1 MSGEPCSQIPCRIL
15 ENQVKREPIK
25 GSEKHPGVAKTKMA
39 RLRYLGMRN
48 RKTLRSKEETVAY
61 SPKRDLRA
69 VELFAGAGGLGMGTA
84 KAGFSHVAVVE
95 WNKDACD
102 TIRANKARGVK
113 PVSDWPVFQADVR
126 QFDYSMVSGELDL
139 LAGGPPCQ
147 PFSLAGKHR
156 GHQDER
162 NMFPETVRAVRTLKP
177 KAVMLENVKG
187 LTRQTFSKYF
197 EYIRLQHTYPDI
209 TRKVNEDWMGH
220 MSRLEKHHTSGRESG
235 LFYRMVTRLLNAADY
250 GVPQRRERVFFVGFR
265 SDLGLEWA
273 FPKPTHSQDA
283 LLWDQWVTGE
293 YWERH
298 EIIKSA
304 RPTLSARMKNRINT
318 LKFNG
323 LKPAEKP
330 WVTVRDAICDLPD
343 PRDAEAAERILNHKL
358 MPGAK
363 SYPGH
368 TGSPLDEPAKTL
380 KAGDHGVP
388 GGENMLAQT
397 DGKVRYF
404 TVRESARLQSFPDDY
419 LFHGSWTEAMRQLG
433 NAVPVSLAETVAQSV
448 KNRLRKNPTA

>member
-1 MSGEPCSQIPCRIL
+1 M
-15 ENQVKREPIK
+15 
-25 GSEKHPGVAKTKMA
+25 T
-39 RLRYLGMRN
+39 
-48 RKTLRSKEETVAY
+48 
-61 SPKRDLRA
+61 A

-84 KAGFSHVAVVE
+84 KAGFRHVAVVE

-102 TIRANKARGVK
+102 TIRVNKARGVG

-126 QFDYSMVSGELDL
+126 QFDYSMVRGELDL

-162 NMFPETVRAVRTLKP
+162 NMFPETVRAVRQIKP
-177 KAVMLENVKG
+177 RALMLENVKG
-187 LTRQTFSKYF
+187 LTRQSFNRYF
-197 EYIRLQHTYPDI
+197 EYIRLQHTYPEI
-209 TRKVNEDWMGH
+209 IRKTSEGWTDH
-220 MSRLEKHHTSGRESG
+220 LSRLEKHHTAGRGDG
-235 LFYRMVTRLLNAADY
+235 LFYRVVTRLLNAADY

-283 LLWDQWVTGE
+283 LLWDQWVSGD

-298 EIIKSA
+298 EILPRE
-304 RPTLSARMKNRINT
+304 RPPMPERHKTRVDT
-318 LKFNG
+318 LKTNG
-323 LKPAEKP
+323 VKPAEKP
-330 WVTVRDAICDLPD
+330 WSTVRDAICDLPD
-343 PRDAEAAERILNHKL
+343 PREATAAEKILNHKH
-358 MPGAK
+358 MSGAK

-388 GGENMLAQT
+388 GGENMVALPN
-397 DGKVRYF
+397 GSVRYF
-404 TVRESARLQSFPDDY
+404 TIRESARLQSFPDDY
-419 LFHGSWTEAMRQLG
+419 FFKGTWTEAMRQLG
-433 NAVPVSLAETVAQSV
+433 NAVPVTLAETVAQSV
-448 KNRLRKNPTA
+448 KNRLKKNANA